1 MKKASSGCTPKP
13 ARKSPSIRKRPMT
26 TTVTQP
32 EISRNAALPEPLRSV
47 VNGISP
53 GVPAMERKP
62 IQVRREKSAPR
73 HPLYEIRDRANQLE
87 RDIIGSK
94 TDDTEALLANV
105 LTLTTLVRGLI
116 VVAIAEMEAPR
127 G

>member
-1 MKKASSGCTPKP
+1 MALTAPQTP
-13 ARKSPSIRKRPMT
+13 RKRIGDPIHG
-26 TTVTQP
+26 P
-32 EISRNAALPEPLRSV
+32 LFPKGIPAA
-47 VNGISP
+47 
-53 GVPAMERKP
+53 KP
-62 IQVRREKSAPR
+62 TKT